1 MKETRLLLTFS
12 IFSSPFI
19 IFYLKNTEVH
29 KPDRKKIYFTLFS
42 LWFLAVHT
50 LMFIPQFSVTKV
62 SVYSVEF
69 RGDYVIHLLTYFVGS
84 ILFWLWLKQ
93 IKQLKIFHY
102 VVFVLSGALLSFSG
116 ELIQRVVPGRVF
128 NMNDFLFNLMGIL
141 AGTLTFAVIHHF
153 SRSKS

>member
-1 MKETRLLLTFS
+1 
-12 IFSSPFI
+12 
-19 IFYLKNTEVH
+19 
-29 KPDRKKIYFTLFS
+29 
-42 LWFLAVHT
+42 
-50 LMFIPQFSVTKV
+50 MFIPQFSVTKV